1 MPWGSIE
8 TVGDQSQYVSQVVG
22 HVRTVIPLLRG
33 HLSSVRKY
41 FVNFCHKFAKY
52 VNIIIVIVIVI
63 VLFSTFIPVFITHVY
78 KCKPI
83 STIAAE
89 QVYITRMCVL
99 FIIVCVYSYY
109 WTHIH

>member
-63 VLFSTFIPVFITHVY
+63 VIVIIIVLFSTFIPVFITHVY

-99 FIIVCVYSYY
+99 FIIMY
-109 WTHIH
+109 I